1 MDNGQILNENNQ
13 MSNNNGQ
20 VVGNYNQKL
29 ESLMN
34 LALDATEEERA
45 QSEILETGYDTEDD
59 TWELIVKFHGSAEEI
74 RNFIG
79 EEGSFEE
86 LYGFYGIARVPT
98 QLVDAFSAL
107 DMIEYIEKP
116 KRLYFA
122 DIQAN
127 RVSCIT
133 QLRTTT
139 NEAGY
144 EELYLSGAG
153 VLVAIIDSGI
163 DYTHPD
169 FRNEDGRTRI
179 VELWDQTV
187 GVGASELEAG
197 EGVEASALEAGS
209 GVSGGV
215 GIGTV
220 FSAAQINEALTSMGD
235 DIRATVVTAEQRN
248 RAYEIVPSRDVSGH
262 GTAVAGIAVGNGRA
276 SGGLYQGVATHSE
289 LLIVKL
295 GIPGETSFP
304 RTTELMR
311 AIDFCIRRSVELNK
325 PIAIN
330 LSFGNTYG
338 SHVGDSLLETYIDTV
353 ADIGRNVI
361 CIGTGNEG
369 AAGGH
374 AGGVLSDGQ
383 NTVIELAVAAQ
394 ESTLNIQLWKRYEDD
409 FSVRLT
415 APSGESLFLPEQQ
428 GVLISDALA
437 PVESASGVL
446 TSGAVAPGAWEF
458 VLDQTKLLVF
468 IGRPT
473 PYSLSQ
479 EIFVDMLPVGGPY
492 IASGIWTIEL
502 IPERIVT
509 GLYRLYLPSESVLN
523 RGTGFLSSTPDFTL
537 TIPATANEGIA
548 VAAYNST
555 YDSYA
560 DFSGRGSSD
569 GSIAL
574 NAWKPDLAAP
584 GVDIMSTKPGGGY
597 DMYTGTSF
605 ATPLVSGGA
614 ALLMEWG
621 IVKENDP
628 FLYGQKVKAY
638 LRSGARQL
646 PGLDTPNTLTGWGAL
661 CVADSLPN

>member
-1 MDNGQILNENNQ
+1 MDNGQFADDNDVMPEQ
-13 MSNNNGQ
+13 E
-20 VVGNYNQKL
+20 NQKL
-29 ESLMN
+29 ENLLN
-34 LALDATEEERA
+34 LALDATEEEREK
-45 QSEILETGYDTEDD
+45 SGILGIGYDTEDD

-74 RNFIG
+74 REFLG
-79 EEGSFEE
+79 EAGSFEA

-98 QLVDAFSAL
+98 RLVDAFSNL
-107 DMIEYIEKP
+107 ELIEYVEKP

-133 QLRTTT
+133 QLRTIT
-139 NEAGY
+139 NAAGY
-144 EELYLSGAG
+144 EQLYLSGAG
-153 VLVAIIDSGI
+153 VLVAVIDSGI

-169 FRNEDGRTRI
+169 FRNDDGTTRI

-187 GVGASELEAG
+187 AQEVAS
-197 EGVEASALEAGS
+197 S
-209 GVSGGV
+209 GTVNS
-215 GIGTV
+215 IGTV
-220 FSAAQINEALTSMGD
+220 FSNSQINEALQNMGG
-235 DIRATVVTAEQRN
+235 DIRSTVVTAEQRN
-248 RAYEIVPSRDVSGH
+248 RAYEIVPSRDISGH
-262 GTAVAGIAVGNGRA
+262 GTAVAGIAAGNGRA
-276 SGGLYQGVATHSE
+276 SGGLYLGVATHSD
-289 LLIVKL
+289 LLVVKL
-295 GIPGETSFP
+295 GTPGSNAFP

-311 AIDFCIRRSVELNK
+311 AIDFCVRRAVELNR

-338 SHVGDSLLETYIDTV
+338 SHIGDSLLETYIDTV
-353 ADIGRNVI
+353 SAIGRNII

-374 AGGVLSDGQ
+374 TGGVLQEGQ
-383 NTVIELAVAAQ
+383 NALIELAVAEQ
-394 ESTLNIQLWKRYEDD
+394 ENTLSIQLWKGYEDT
-409 FSVRLT
+409 FSVRIT
-415 APSGESLFLPEQQ
+415 APSGETLLLPEQQ
-428 GVLISDALA
+428 GALA
-437 PVESASGVL
+437 FGVL
-446 TSGAVAPGAWEF
+446 NPGAWEF

-473 PYSLSQ
+473 PYSESQ
-479 EIFVDMLPVGGPY
+479 EVFIDMIPVGGEDVGLGIASVGANNN

-509 GLYRLYLPSESVLN
+509 GLYRLYLPSENVLN
-523 RGTGFLSSTPDFTL
+523 RGTRFLSSMPEFTI
-537 TIPATANEGIA
+537 TIPATAREGIA
-548 VAAYNST
+548 VAAYNSI

-569 GSIAL
+569 GSIVL

-584 GVDIMSTKPGGGY
+584 GVGIMSTNTNGRY
-597 DMYTGTSF
+597 ESYTGTSF
-605 ATPLVSGGA
+605 ATPFVTGGA

-621 IVKENDP
+621 IVKGNDS

-638 LRSGARQL
+638 LKRGARQL

-661 CVADSLPN
+661 CVADSLPV